1 MKVDYL
7 KKEQIESATL
17 ELLHAYGKRFKP
29 VTAPVPVDE
38 ILECHLGLSLELGD
52 LKTAIGVP
60 DALGATW
67 IKAKRVMID
76 AQLDPTENPDK
87 EGRYRFTVAHEIGH
101 WQLHRIYFEM
111 EGLQSSFL
119 SKGKPSPSIV
129 CRSSNAEPMEIQ
141 ANMFASYLLM
151 PTHLVEATWQEERG
165 SLTAVTVT
173 PRVAEQASRY
183 GSASDR
189 EALDLVRRMAA
200 RLKTSN
206 QAMQIRL
213 TDLRLINTAQ
223 QTPTIFDA
231 QAGA

>member
-52 LKTAIGVP
+52 LKTVLGVS

-119 SKGKPSPSIV
+119 SKGKPTPSIV
-129 CRSSNAEPMEIQ
+129 CRSSNAEPMEVQ
-141 ANMFASYLLM
+141 ANLFASFLLM
-151 PTHLVEATWQEERG
+151 PTHLVEAVWLEEHG
-165 SLTAVTVT
+165 SSTAV
-173 PRVAEQASRY
+173 
-183 GSASDR
+183 SAAGATDV
-189 EALDLVRRMAA
+189 VRRMAT
-200 RLKTSN
+200 RMKTSN

-213 TDLRLINTAQ
+213 SDLRLINAAAP
-223 QTPTIFDA
+223 TPTIFDA
-231 QAGA
+231 VTGA